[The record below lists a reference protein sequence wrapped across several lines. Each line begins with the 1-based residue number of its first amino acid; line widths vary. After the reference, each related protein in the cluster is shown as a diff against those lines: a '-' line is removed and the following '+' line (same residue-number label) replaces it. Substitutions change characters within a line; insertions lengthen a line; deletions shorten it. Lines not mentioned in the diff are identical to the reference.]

1 MKKFIFTATIALSTV
16 LAFADKPF
24 DTTVGEFFKNPVGY
38 SLESPTFS
46 WKLPVGEKNAVQ
58 TAYQITV
65 MKTPDGRGEIPVWD
79 SGKVLSSQSVKVPYG
94 GKPLSSRERLYWR
107 VRYWDADGNSSD
119 WSDANFF
126 EAGLLNNSDWLAKWI
141 FSPDPRISKTVKIN
155 RPSHKNEHVADYLP
169 PTYLR
174 KEADFGKK
182 IKSARLYVASRGI
195 FQFYINGKKVGN
207 DFWGTGW
214 TDYKTRIQTNTY
226 DITKMLWRG
235 KNTFGAIIADGWYSG
250 RMSSD
255 KKSRGFYGDRPEIL
269 AQIEVEYADG
279 SRETVATDASWKY
292 SFGAI
297 LYSDIYDGEAYDAR
311 REMPDW
317 NKNGFDDSAW
327 KTPAEK
333 NVEAKPLL
341 EPRRNQPIVIKDILT
356 PVSVRKVAK
365 GTYIFDLGQNI
376 AGWARIKIPARYGKT
391 VRLRFAEM
399 LKQDGTLYTDNYR
412 SALSEDFYTSAGGI
426 RPDEWE
432 PLFTYHG
439 FRYVELSGLSDEIE
453 PQTDWV
459 SGVVL
464 YNDMPDTGSFFCS
477 KPKINALQNCIRWGQ
492 RANFFST
499 PTDCPQRDE
508 RLGWTGDAQVFVPT
522 AAFNMDVSA
531 FFTKWTLDLADSAKK
546 FGAPAAIAPAV
557 FGAQGNAA
565 WADAIAICPWEI
577 YAAFGDK
584 KILENNYEAIAGWV
598 EYMRKTSKD
607 LIRPDAGFGDWLQP
621 NGKPNP
627 AHSDA
632 PRDLIG
638 TAYFVRSTDIAAK
651 VAKILGKDADAKR
664 FEKLADDVRAAFVK
678 AYVSPDGTV
687 KSDSQTA
694 YLLTLAFDI
703 APETSREK
711 IFGKL
716 VSAIAR
722 DGYRLNTGFVGTPLL
737 NPVLTRFGRMDLAYR
752 LANNEGYPSWIFPI
766 NQGATTMWERWNSY
780 SHEKGFGSAGMN
792 SFNHYAYGAIGQWL
806 YKDVAGIWRDENAP
820 GYKNILFQPKPGG
833 GFTFANATHET
844 PYGTA
849 SSSWKITDGVMEWTV
864 VIPPNATGKITFPT
878 RNANSIRVNGRPLAT
893 SALTFDDGFPT
904 IENAPSGTYEIL
916 LRPHCAGEPRKA
928 AK

>member
-1 MKKFIFTATIALSTV
+1 M
-16 LAFADKPF
+16 
-24 DTTVGEFFKNPVGY
+24 
-38 SLESPTFS
+38 
-46 WKLPVGEKNAVQ
+46 
-58 TAYQITV
+58 
-65 MKTPDGRGEIPVWD
+65 
-79 SGKVLSSQSVKVPYG
+79 
-94 GKPLSSRERLYWR
+94 
-107 VRYWDADGNSSD
+107 
-119 WSDANFF
+119 
-126 EAGLLNNSDWLAKWI
+126 
-141 FSPDPRISKTVKIN
+141 
-155 RPSHKNEHVADYLP
+155 
-169 PTYLR
+169 
-174 KEADFGKK
+174 
-182 IKSARLYVASRGI
+182 ASRGI

-399 LKQDGTLYTDNYR
+399 LQQDGTLYTDNYR

-557 FGAQGNAA
+557 FGAQGRAA

-607 LIRPDAGFGDWLQP
+607 LIRRGLRRLAAPQRQAEPRPLRRSQRPHRHGVFCPQYGHRRKSCENPRQRRRRKTLRKARRRRARRVRQGLRLARRHGEKRQPDGVP
-621 NGKPNP
+621 
-627 AHSDA
+627 
-632 PRDLIG
+632 
-638 TAYFVRSTDIAAK
+638 
-651 VAKILGKDADAKR
+651 ADAR
-664 FEKLADDVRAAFVK
+664 IRHRPRNLARK
-678 AYVSPDGTV
+678 NLR
-687 KSDSQTA
+687 K
-694 YLLTLAFDI
+694 
-703 APETSREK
+703 
-711 IFGKL
+711 
-716 VSAIAR
+716 
-722 DGYRLNTGFVGTPLL
+722 
-737 NPVLTRFGRMDLAYR
+737 TRFGNRARRIQAQHGLC
-752 LANNEGYPSWIFPI
+752 G
-766 NQGATTMWERWNSY
+766 
-780 SHEKGFGSAGMN
+780 
-792 SFNHYAYGAIGQWL
+792 
-806 YKDVAGIWRDENAP
+806 NAAA
-820 GYKNILFQPKPGG
+820 QP
-833 GFTFANATHET
+833 
-844 PYGTA
+844 
-849 SSSWKITDGVMEWTV
+849 
-864 VIPPNATGKITFPT
+864 
-878 RNANSIRVNGRPLAT
+878 
-893 SALTFDDGFPT
+893 
-904 IENAPSGTYEIL
+904 
-916 LRPHCAGEPRKA
+916 RPHAIRQNGLGVQARQQRRLSVVDIPD
-928 AK
+928 